1 MEKALPFITIDS
13 QKKRQNF
20 IKEKKTQKNINR
32 LILSIK

>member
-20 IKEKKTQKNINR
+20 IKEKKNTKKYKQVDFVN
-32 LILSIK
+32 